1 MLNDRCAQLLDA
13 LEPIVAEGGVILD
26 WHSCE
31 AYPERWADLVV
42 VLTCDHSKLWERL
55 EKRCVTLSSPA
66 PLALSPH
73 PFHSTH
79 SPRRPRTFPP
89 TLRTDYL
96 PRNYPLKKIQENNEA
111 EIMQTVLQEARDSYP
126 PEIVV
131 ELQSETTDDM
141 ESNVS
146 RIIQWIEA
154 WQSNKGQ
161 AT

>member
-1 MLNDRCAQLLDA
+1 MDHPYLLA
-13 LEPIVAEGGVILD
+13 
-26 WHSCE
+26 
-31 AYPERWADLVV
+31 
-42 VLTCDHSKLWERL
+42 
-55 EKRCVTLSSPA
+55 A
-66 PLALSPH
+66 PLALSPQ
-73 PFHSTH
+73 PSH
-79 SPRRPRTFPP
+79 SPHSPRTFPP

-96 PRNYPLKKIQENNEA
+96 TRNYPLKKIQENNEA

>member
-1 MLNDRCAQLLDA
+1 MRYALLPRSPRT
-13 LEPIVAEGGVILD
+13 LPSPL
-26 WHSCE
+26 
-31 AYPERWADLVV
+31 L
-42 VLTCDHSKLWERL
+42 LTAP
-55 EKRCVTLSSPA
+55 SSP
-66 PLALSPH
+66 
-73 PFHSTH
+73 HSLH
-79 SPRRPRTFPP
+79 RPRIFPP
-89 TLRTDYL
+89 ILRTDYL

-161 AT
+161 TT

>member
-55 EKRCVTLSSPA
+55 EKRCVRFSSPA
-66 PLALSPH
+66 PLALYHH
-73 PFHSTH
+73 PSH

-89 TLRTDYL
+89 IPL
-96 PRNYPLKKIQENNEA
+96 PAKHVPRA
-111 EIMQTVLQEARDSYP
+111 EYP
-126 PEIVV
+126 PFEYSPHREFTVRV
-131 ELQSETTDDM
+131 LGAEMRRSSVRGLHGPG
-141 ESNVS
+141 ES
-146 RIIQWIEA
+146 QE
-154 WQSNKGQ
+154 
-161 AT
+161 